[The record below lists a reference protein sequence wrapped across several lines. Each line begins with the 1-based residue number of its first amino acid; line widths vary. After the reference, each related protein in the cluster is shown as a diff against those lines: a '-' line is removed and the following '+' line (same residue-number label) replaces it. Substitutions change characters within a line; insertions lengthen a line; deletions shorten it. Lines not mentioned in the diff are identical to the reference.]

1 MRDIA
6 MSMSYGR
13 KKNQILPKNTN
24 NREPQRNTVAMQQ
37 TNAGSNRA
45 HQKVTL
51 HLTIYSDAEKNWLV
65 KVNTEK
71 GKNSKGFMKR
81 LKEPWDRQYPERHMY
96 QSKTQ

>member
-1 MRDIA
+1 MDLIPVRDIA

-24 NREPQRNTVAMQQ
+24 NREPQRNIVAMQQ

-51 HLTIYSDAEKNWLV
+51 HLTIYSDAEKN
-65 KVNTEK
+65 
-71 GKNSKGFMKR
+71 
-81 LKEPWDRQYPERHMY
+81 
-96 QSKTQ
+96 